1 MRLLQQ
7 FSLFSCLLLQFQC
20 FLYLYVAYN
29 QHVNKQLIAY
39 YAAKRS
45 KIRRRERHIHLRKLM
60 RKKRSRWVNSG
71 RTDLWW
77 QNMINGVSPDGDWK
91 RNFRMS
97 REEFLELCEELRPHI
112 SPCINSPNYL
122 TLSLEKKVA
131 VALYYLK
138 DTGSIWMTAN
148 TFGIHQCTVSKVI
161 LQFCN
166 AVTTH
171 LGPKYLH
178 LPRTVDEMQTTVAE
192 FETKF
197 GMTQAFGCVDGT
209 HVPIRR
215 PIINSQDYFNYKQFY
230 SISAQAIC
238 DAKGLF
244 LDVDCRWPGSVH
256 DAKVFSNSLVNNKL
270 KTGHL
275 VKTFNHLLPGYNKI
289 PNYLIGDPAYPL
301 TPNCMKE
308 FQSCKNDAEVIF
320 NNMLRSAR
328 NPIECAFGRLKA
340 RWSILTRKMDLK
352 LEIIPKVILTCFIL
366 HNFCELHNSP
376 IDEDIVK
383 SQISRNMA
391 EETAHQNVPDPVY
404 SSTTGEGET
413 VRDTLVQYIY
423 TNLPDNY

>member
-1 MRLLQQ
+1 MYS
-7 FSLFSCLLLQFQC
+7 FE
-20 FLYLYVAYN
+20 
-29 QHVNKQLIAY
+29 I
-39 YAAKRS
+39 
-45 KIRRRERHIHLRKLM
+45 
-60 RKKRSRWVNSG
+60 
-71 RTDLWW
+71 
-77 QNMINGVSPDGDWK
+77 
-91 RNFRMS
+91 
-97 REEFLELCEELRPHI
+97 
-112 SPCINSPNYL
+112 
-122 TLSLEKKVA
+122 
-131 VALYYLK
+131 
-138 DTGSIWMTAN
+138 
-148 TFGIHQCTVSKVI
+148 I

-244 LDVDCRWPGSVH
+244 LDVDCRWPWSVH

-376 IDEDIVK
+376 IDEALLKARSPETWQKKQLTKMCLILSTHPYEKNTCK
-383 SQISRNMA
+383 SHVFHMCFTC
-391 EETAHQNVPDPVY
+391 EHMCFTCEHMWFTCGHM
-404 SSTTGEGET
+404 
-413 VRDTLVQYIY
+413 
-423 TNLPDNY
+423 